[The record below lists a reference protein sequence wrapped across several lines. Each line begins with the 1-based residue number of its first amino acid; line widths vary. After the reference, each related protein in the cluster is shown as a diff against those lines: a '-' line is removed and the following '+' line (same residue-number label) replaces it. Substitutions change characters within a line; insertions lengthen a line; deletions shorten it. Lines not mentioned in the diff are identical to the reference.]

1 MAHLNHDQNV
11 ATAQAIR
18 HDTSEIRPPSPIYN
32 GGNNYDLTGYEQ
44 DPYAN
49 RTARSEYARSD
60 YNVDRDIVDEPGKQ
74 GRRGFFKTRRR
85 MCLCICCLITLIFL
99 AIFIP
104 VLIFVIVPAI
114 AQAAVSAAKMSITS
128 ANITNPQED
137 YFTMQ
142 MAGMVTDTG
151 PFDAQIELKDKV
163 RLYYEGVELG
173 RMKMDPL
180 VTKAGVGATIDSSL
194 TFEVTNKEGFGDF
207 AKVMMQ
213 KSEFKWSIKGEAR
226 ARAMGITL
234 DGIKL
239 EKEITLKGMQNFPN
253 VKLKSF
259 DLPSNHK
266 LGGIAMNAEASMDNP
281 SPFGIDLGDLTFDIF
296 YNNLRIVSA
305 NVTGV
310 KITPGTNHMSM
321 MGQLLPQPRAEDRDN
336 LSGMLSNYVTGKPS
350 KTRVVGVEVRPDANS
365 KPISWLQRGFAGTT
379 LDIVFDGAGEMK
391 LIQSLELGPMGMD
404 FTAAEPWSPRTS
416 APNVVARFKMPFGF
430 PVEMKKISQ
439 DVTVTEGGVAMA
451 TMNVPLTDAS
461 GTSASGTMK
470 TGINNVPMNVISS
483 QHGQFSR
490 FVHDLAMGPSKSMG
504 MRGNAVAIVGT
515 AIGDLTIKGVKFE
528 ETITIKGLE
537 GLASIPITVD
547 QIIVKGGTTEYLEIE
562 LTVTIGNPAD
572 LSMSAGDVYFQCFF
586 AGQLIGRVKLPDLRL
601 KPGPNTIHSTVYF
614 MPQTEAARAAGRKM
628 MSDYVAGVENS
639 IGISGYD
646 QTTNIASLQEAL
658 KAIRMT
664 TKMPAMHGVSMIRAT
679 RVAIDIGT
687 IFTRKAKGQVDMFNP
702 LDAPIAVLRMDV
714 KMFYKGASLGDL
726 NQDLSSNPIM
736 LAPKAVSTSPPI
748 TVGFA
753 LNLDTIKAAFSMLG
767 GKLYVDV
774 KANIVVRIGG
784 YVMTLD
790 YNQNNLHAE
799 LVGRLD

>member
-1 MAHLNHDQNV
+1 M
-11 ATAQAIR
+11 ATANNERNFAAAHAIR
-18 HDTSEIRPPSPIYN
+18 HDMTEIRQPSPAYN
-32 GGNNYDLTGYEQ
+32 NGNHYDLTGYEY
-44 DPYAN
+44 DPYAAN
-49 RTARSEYARSD
+49 RTVRSEYANSE
-60 YNVDRDIVDEPGKQ
+60 YNVDRDGTDVQKKKGVQ
-74 GRRGFFKTRRR
+74 GFFKTRRR
-85 MCLCICCLITLIFL
+85 MCLCICCLITLIFM

-151 PFDAQIELKDKV
+151 PFDAQIEIKDKV

-173 RMKMDPL
+173 RMAMDPL

-207 AKVMMQ
+207 AKVMMR
-213 KSEFKWSIKGEAR
+213 KSEFTWSIKGEAR

-239 EKEITLKGMQNFPN
+239 EKDITLKGMQNFPN

-259 DLPSNHK
+259 DLPSNHA
-266 LGGIAMNAEASMDNP
+266 LGGIAMNADASMDNP

-296 YNNLRIVSA
+296 YNDLRIVSA

-310 KITPGTNHMSM
+310 KVTPGTNQMAM
-321 MGQLLPQPRAEDRDN
+321 QGRLLPQPRAEDRDN
-336 LSGMLSNYVTGKPS
+336 LSGMLSNYITGKPS
-350 KTRVVGVEVRPDANS
+350 KTKVVGVEVRPNAQS

-379 LDIVFDGAGEMK
+379 LDIVFDGTSSMK
-391 LIQSLELGPMGMD
+391 FIQSLELGPMGMD
-404 FTAAEPWSPRTS
+404 LPQLKHGR
-416 APNVVARFKMPFGF
+416 R
-430 PVEMKKISQ
+430 MKKISQ
-439 DVTVTEGGVAMA
+439 DVTVIEGGVEMA

-461 GTSASGTMK
+461 GTSASGIMK
-470 TGINNVPMNVISS
+470 TGINGVPMSVISS
-483 QHGQFSR
+483 QHAQFSQ
-490 FVHDLAMGPSKSMG
+490 FVHDLTMGPGKSMN

-515 AIGDLTIKGVKFE
+515 AIGDLTIRGVKFDE
-528 ETITIKGLE
+528 SISIKGFE
-537 GLASIPITVD
+537 GLATIPITVNE
-547 QIIVKGGTTEYLEIE
+547 IIVKGGTAEYLEIQ

-572 LSMSAGDVYFQCFF
+572 LSMSCGDVFFQLYFS
-586 AGQLIGRVKLPDLRL
+586 GQLIGRVKIPDMRL
-601 KPGPNTIHSTVYF
+601 KPKENVVHSTVYF
-614 MPQTEAARAAGRKM
+614 MPQTAAARAAGQRM
-628 MSDYVAGVENS
+628 MSDYVAGVEND
-639 IGISGYD
+639 IGISGYA
-646 QTTNIASLQEAL
+646 QSTNIASLQQAL
-658 KAIRMT
+658 GAIRMK
-664 TKMPAMHGVSMIRAT
+664 TKMPAMHGVTMIRAT
-679 RVAIDIGT
+679 RVAIDFAT
-687 IFTRKAKGQVDMFNP
+687 VFTRKAKGQVDMFNP
-702 LDAPIAVLRMDV
+702 LDAPIAVIRMNV

-736 LAPKAVSTSPPI
+736 LAPKAVSKSPPI

-753 LNLDTIKAAFSMLG
+753 LNWDTIKAAFAVLG
-767 GKLYVDV
+767 GKLFVDI
-774 KANIVVRIGG
+774 KANIVVRVGG
-784 YVMTLD
+784 YEMTLD